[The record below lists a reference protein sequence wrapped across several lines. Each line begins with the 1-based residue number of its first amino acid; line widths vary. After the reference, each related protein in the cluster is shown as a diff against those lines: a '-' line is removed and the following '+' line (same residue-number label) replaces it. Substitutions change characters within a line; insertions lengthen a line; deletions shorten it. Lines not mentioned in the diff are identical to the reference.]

1 MQKLEVWMRGPIKD
15 VPSLLQPVAHALL
28 QAEEELLVLLE
39 NFPKEKLWERPAEL
53 ASLAFHVQHICGV
66 IDRMFTYAQQ
76 KSLSREQF
84 LYLEKEG
91 QKDDLIN
98 AQYLQKLLHK
108 QIATAIDILQEI
120 QEIQLTAPRE
130 LGREKIPTTLMG
142 LLFHAAE
149 HTQRHVGQA
158 LVTRKILL
166 EGDKTPNK

>member
-28 QAEEELLVLLE
+28 QAEEELLALLE
-39 NFPKEKLWERPAEL
+39 NFPKEKLWERPAGL
-53 ASLAFHVQHICGV
+53 ASLAFHMQHICGV

-98 AQYLQKLLHK
+98 AQYLQELLHK

-120 QEIQLTAPRE
+120 QETQLTAPRE
-130 LGREKIPTTLMG
+130 LGREKIPTTLIG

-166 EGDKTPNK
+166 EGSKTPNK